1 MASKPKTPA
10 VAEVK
15 SEPIPQP
22 PPEEEKKEE
31 IEESPQPTTTIFDES
46 DDDEPV
52 GGEEYDM
59 NFTYNAQYRN
69 YDFSKEF
76 KFYEFGNHP
85 VSFSELLNSITTLR
99 QIATAHF
106 NNRHHHHSY
115 HYFGNSGSMV
125 PSSSSG
131 KMRRTGTQHTQQ
143 PGVSQ
148 GTLSLTSQ
156 SKGSSKASGTKSF
169 DIVAYQKAID
179 MKKSLPN
186 HSKSCTIA
194 AFHQKQNKW
203 DGSFVLDSEIAKD
216 LYRTPC
222 RDPTGKVIFSL
233 SRDPFIPSKGKPSWK
248 PPDATNDLPEPTFEK
263 CAMSFQ
269 EHLLAHM
276 NYVIAKVEEEY
287 RKMPDKTVAKS
298 TLRAKVGADLNDL
311 KLQQQKLLKEIEDHR
326 KCMEAAGKPI
336 HASTGHNGAGHKD
349 HK

>member
-31 IEESPQPTTTIFDES
+31 IEVSPPQPTTTIFDES

-59 NFTYNAQYRN
+59 NMTYNAQYRN
-69 YDFSKEF
+69 FEFSKDF
-76 KFYEFGNHP
+76 KFYEFGTHP
-85 VSFSELLNSITTLR
+85 VSFTELLSSITTLR
-99 QIATAHF
+99 QIAHAHF
-106 NNRHHHHSY
+106 NNRHHHNSY
-115 HYFGNSGSMV
+115 HHFGNSGSVV

-131 KMRRTGTQHTQQ
+131 KMRRTETQLNGTSH
-143 PGVSQ
+143 
-148 GTLSLTSQ
+148 GTLNQ
-156 SKGSSKASGTKSF
+156 SVRSKSPSKTPGTKTF

-186 HSKSCTIA
+186 YSKSCTIA
-194 AFHQKQNKW
+194 AFHPKQNKW
-203 DGSFVLDSEIAKD
+203 DGSFVLDGEIVKD

-311 KLQQQKLLKEIEDHR
+311 KLQQQKLLKEIDDHR
-326 KCMEAAGKPI
+326 KAIEAAGKPL
-336 HASTGHNGAGHKD
+336 HGSSGHNGGGHKG